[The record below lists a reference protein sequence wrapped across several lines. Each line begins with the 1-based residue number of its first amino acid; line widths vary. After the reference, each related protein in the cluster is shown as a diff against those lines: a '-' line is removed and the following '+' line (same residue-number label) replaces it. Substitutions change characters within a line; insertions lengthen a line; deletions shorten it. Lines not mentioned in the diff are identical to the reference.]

1 MSDEASPG
9 ATTMVP
15 LTEVEPARSESI
27 VETEEKEAENSTASI
42 SDGSAG
48 VQMKKDV
55 ATGDAHVEST
65 EDRFTSHKQSAS
77 DGVAQDIASPAEED
91 TKMTEA
97 DEQDN
102 TAPYSTA
109 TADIPT
115 DSPLPA
121 AKSKGGNRRKS
132 SGVPEHKGKKLNKK
146 ASSAKITHTDAKP
159 GDYFYVRLK
168 GYPLWPAIVCD
179 DSMLP
184 STLLK
189 SRPVTAASADG
200 TYREDYADGGAKV
213 KDRTFPVMYLHTNEF
228 GWIPNYDLVDLD
240 FETVANVN
248 SSMRKDLAAA
258 RTLAGE
264 QNDLNYFKGIL
275 KQFLAE
281 READRAAKDKAKADE
296 KAAKKLKEAEK
307 VLNVEKAVKKK
318 ATPKKEKKSVK
329 NMVEQD
335 EDDDTAMLDAGGPE
349 SDEAEASSESKG
361 KKRKAEDVRN
371 FPEVADFV
379 LTKFETPQGGDSVKK
394 SRTTIKLNT
403 KKTSNGTSNPKTPKE
418 TNSKV
423 VKPKKPKATPKTAD
437 AFTPKEPELSA
448 EDKRAKKEKEI
459 LFLRHKL
466 QKGLLSR
473 DQVPKEDEMKQMG
486 EFISKLEGYVDLEV
500 SIIRATKINKVLK
513 AILKLATLPN
523 NDEFKI
529 KTRSQGLLDEWNKL
543 LASDTTPSAAAT
555 PAANGSTGK
564 NKSEANPEVRFEAED
579 LKVSSVDAAN
589 GKKESTTKGYSDEK
603 AGQEV
608 DHEAEMKAEGKSDD
622 EVETISEKK
631 ADSSK
636 PSVEEPSALQ
646 DVPNE
651 SETALANE
659 IEKEPSSLM
668 NTS

>member
-1 MSDEASPG
+1 MSDEASPE
-9 ATTMVP
+9 ATTTVP

-27 VETEEKEAENSTASI
+27 VEAEEKEAEFPTTSI

-48 VQMKKDV
+48 VEIKEEV
-55 ATGDAHVEST
+55 ATGDAHLEST
-65 EDRFTSHKQSAS
+65 EDRFTSHKQPAS
-77 DGVAQDIASPAEED
+77 DSIAQDIASSAEED

-97 DEQDN
+97 AEQDN
-102 TAPYSTA
+102 TGPHA
-109 TADIPT
+109 TAAADVPA
-115 DSPLPA
+115 DSPHPA
-121 AKSKGGNRRKS
+121 AKPKSGNRRKS

-281 READRAAKDKAKADE
+281 READRAARDQAKADE
-296 KAAKKLKEAEK
+296 KAARKLKEAEK
-307 VLNVEKAVKKK
+307 VPNIEKAAKKK

-329 NMVEQD
+329 NVVEQD
-335 EDDDTAMLDAGGPE
+335 EDEDIAMLDAGGPE

-361 KKRKAEDVRN
+361 KKRKAEDVSN
-371 FPEVADFV
+371 FPEDAGFV

-394 SRTTIKLNT
+394 PRTTIKLNT

-418 TNSKV
+418 TTPKV
-423 VKPKKPKATPKTAD
+423 AKPKKPKATPKTVD

-523 NDEFKI
+523 NDEFRIKI
-529 KTRSQGLLDEWNKL
+529 RSQGLLDEWNKL
-543 LASDTTPSAAAT
+543 LASDTTPSAVPT

-564 NKSEANPEVRFEAED
+564 NKSETIPEVRSEAED
-579 LKVSSVDAAN
+579 LKVSSADVAN
-589 GKKESTTKGYSDEK
+589 GTKGSIVEGHSDEK
-603 AGQEV
+603 ADQEV
-608 DHEAEMKAEGKSDD
+608 DHEAEMKAEGKSD
-622 EVETISEKK
+622 EEAEAVFQKK
-631 ADSSK
+631 ADNSQ
-636 PSVEEPSALQ
+636 PSAEEPTAVK

-651 SETALANE
+651 SETATAKE
-659 IEKEPSSLM
+659 TEKEPSPPM
-668 NTS
+668 NAA